1 MGTAF
6 RPYMTVHS
14 NGQWGEPLARDPPLT
29 ESQIIEYPE
38 GHPVDLQWRR
48 YHADQT
54 SAIPFYCHDGLI
66 DP

>member
-6 RPYMTVHS
+6 RPYISMVS
-14 NGQWGEPLARDPPLT
+14 GVESLARDPPLT

-38 GHPVDLQWRR
+38 GLPVDLQWRR
-48 YHADQT
+48 YPADPA
-54 SAIPFYCHDGLI
+54 SAILFYRRYCVI